1 MPETA
6 DVAHHP
12 FQAEIDDLVA
22 CVLEGRDTVVDV
34 FDAQKTMEV
43 CLAADRSAERGG
55 APVSLPLSRLSARSV
70 ERRLDWRLGT
80 GGGANDEHWKVA
92 PRVSPGR
99 WRAPQRRRRPCCA
112 RSARPPR
119 APSRRTIGSG
129 SASSGWAFAGSR
141 TSRSALRAPGVE
153 LTAAADVY
161 DGRLTLAKELWG
173 NQLFTTRD
181 YREVLARPDV
191 DAVIIATPDHWHMQ
205 MAVDAMQA
213 GKDVYVEKP
222 MVQALEEGPRII
234 EAARQ
239 TGRILQVGSQHVSS
253 IVYAKAREL
262 FRAGAIG
269 ELNLVE
275 AWINRN
281 SSMGAWQY
289 SIPPDASPQTIDWDR
304 FLGRAPKR
312 PFDPVRLFRWRNYRD
327 YGTGI
332 PGDLFVHLFTGIHFV
347 LDALGP
353 TRAIAS
359 GGLRHWNDG
368 RDVPDV
374 MLALYDY
381 PKTPTHPAFTLSLKV
396 NFAEGAGDAYVFRF
410 VGPEGVLTIGDNS
423 VTLSRRQPAK
433 EPGQTSDTF
442 AKATQ
447 DAFMKEYRAKYP
459 DRPELQPRSDETYAA
474 PPRYNSVDDH
484 FRNFFDA
491 MRTRRPVVE
500 DAVFGLRAAG
510 PALLANHSY
519 FENRPIGWD
528 AEKMTRTS
536 IESH

>member
-1 MPETA
+1 MTTRRTR
-6 DVAHHP
+6 
-12 FQAEIDDLVA
+12 
-22 CVLEGRDTVVDV
+22 RDFLKTV
-34 FDAQKTMEV
+34 
-43 CLAADRSAERGG
+43 GG
-55 APVSLPLSRLSARSV
+55 AAA
-70 ERRLDWRLGT
+70 T
-80 GGGANDEHWKVA
+80 A
-92 PRVSPGR
+92 PIVL
-99 WRAPQRRRRPCCA
+99 RAQT
-112 RSARPPR
+112 S
-119 APSRRTIGSG
+119 APSQVPSSNDRIRFAAIGVG
-129 SASSGWAFAGSR
+129 IRGQQDLL
-141 TSRSALRAPGVE
+141 SALRTPGVE
-153 LTAAADVY
+153 LVAAADVY
-161 DGRLTLAKELWG
+161 DGRLTLARERWG

-181 YREVLARPDV
+181 YREVLARRDV
-191 DAVIIATPDHWHMQ
+191 DAVLIAAPDHWHMQ
-205 MAVDAMQA
+205 MAVDAMNA

-222 MVQALEEGPRII
+222 MVQQLDEGPRII
-234 EAARQ
+234 ETARQ
-239 TGRILQVGSQHVSS
+239 TNRILQVGSQHPSS
-253 IVYAKAREL
+253 IVYGKAREL
-262 FRAGAIG
+262 YRAGAIG

-289 SIPPDASPQTIDWDR
+289 SIPPDASAQTIDWDR

-359 GGLRHWNDG
+359 GGLRKWNDG

-381 PKTPTHPAFTLSLKV
+381 PKTASHPAFTLSLKV

-423 VTLSRRQPAK
+423 VTLSRRPAAR
-433 EPGQTSDTF
+433 EPGQTAESF

-447 DAFMKEYRAKYP
+447 DAYMKEYRVKYP
-459 DRPELQPRSDETYAA
+459 DKPELQPRADETYAA
-474 PPRYNSVDDH
+474 PQRYNSTEDH

-510 PALLANHSY
+510 PALLANLSY
-519 FENRPIGWD
+519 FESRAIGWNAD
-528 AEKMTRTS
+528 KMTRTA

>member
-1 MPETA
+1 MTTRRSRRDFLKSVAGTTA
-6 DVAHHP
+6 A
-12 FQAEIDDLVA
+12 
-22 CVLEGRDTVVDV
+22 
-34 FDAQKTMEV
+34 
-43 CLAADRSAERGG
+43 
-55 APVSLPLSRLSARSV
+55 APVLLRAQQTPIRPQA
-70 ERRLDWRLGT
+70 
-80 GGGANDEHWKVA
+80 
-92 PRVSPGR
+92 VSPNER
-99 WRAPQRRRRPCCA
+99 
-112 RSARPPR
+112 
-119 APSRRTIGSG
+119 IGIALVG
-129 SASSGWAFAGSR
+129 MGIRGQQDL
-141 TSRSALRAPGVE
+141 RSALRTPGVE
-153 LTAAADVY
+153 VAAVADVY
-161 DGRLTLAKELWG
+161 DGRLMLAKELCG
-173 NQLFTTRD
+173 QQVFTTRD
-181 YREVLARPDV
+181 YREVLARRDV
-191 DAVIIATPDHWHMQ
+191 DAVIVATPDHWHAQ
-205 MAVDAMQA
+205 MAVDAMKA

-222 MVQALEEGPRII
+222 MVQELADGPLVID
-234 EAARQ
+234 AARQ
-239 TGRILQVGSQHVSS
+239 TGRILQVGSQHPSS

-289 SIPPDASPQTIDWDR
+289 SLPPDASPATIDWDR
-304 FLGRAPKR
+304 FIGRAPKR

-381 PKTPTHPAFTLSLKV
+381 PNTASHPAFTLSLKV

-423 VTLSRRQPAK
+423 VTLSRRPPAR
-433 EPGQTSDTF
+433 EPGQTADSF
-442 AKATQ
+442 AKAAQ
-447 DAFMKEYRAKYP
+447 DAYMTEYRRKYP
-459 DRPELQPRSDETYAA
+459 DRPELQPRADETYAA
-474 PPRYNSVDDH
+474 PQRYNSTEDH

-491 MRTRRPVVE
+491 VRTRRAVVE

-519 FENRPIGWD
+519 FENRAIGWN

>member
-1 MPETA
+1 MSTGKSRREFLQV
-6 DVAHHP
+6 VA
-12 FQAEIDDLVA
+12 
-22 CVLEGRDTVVDV
+22 G
-34 FDAQKTMEV
+34 
-43 CLAADRSAERGG
+43 AATG
-55 APVSLPLSRLSARSV
+55 APIVLRAQRPGSSR
-70 ERRLDWRLGT
+70 T
-80 GGGANDEHWKVA
+80 VA
-92 PRVSPGR
+92 PNDRIRVGI
-99 WRAPQRRRRPCCA
+99 
-112 RSARPPR
+112 
-119 APSRRTIGSG
+119 IGVG
-129 SASSGWAFAGSR
+129 IRGQQDLA
-141 TSRSALRAPGVE
+141 SALRAPGVE

-161 DGRLTLAKELWG
+161 DGRLTLAKEKWG

-191 DAVIIATPDHWHMQ
+191 DAVILATPDHWHMQ

-222 MVQALEEGPRII
+222 MVQTLEEGPRII
-234 EAARQ
+234 DAARQ

-281 SSMGAWQY
+281 SPTGAWQY
-289 SIPPDASPQTIDWDR
+289 SIPPDASPETIDWDR

-312 PFDPVRLFRWRNYRD
+312 PFDPVRQFRWRNYRD

-347 LDALGP
+347 LDASGP

-381 PKTPTHPAFTLSLKV
+381 PKTPTHSAFTLSLKV

-410 VGPEGVLTIGDNS
+410 VGPEGVLTIGDNV

-442 AKATQ
+442 SKVTQ
-447 DAFMKEYRAKYP
+447 EAFMREYRAKYS
-459 DRPELQPRSDETYAA
+459 DRPELQPRSDEAYAA

-484 FRNFFDA
+484 FRNFFEA

-528 AEKMTRTS
+528 PEKMTRTS

>member
-1 MPETA
+1 MTNRRSR
-6 DVAHHP
+6 
-12 FQAEIDDLVA
+12 
-22 CVLEGRDTVVDV
+22 RDFLKTV
-34 FDAQKTMEV
+34 
-43 CLAADRSAERGG
+43 GG
-55 APVSLPLSRLSARSV
+55 AAA
-70 ERRLDWRLGT
+70 T
-80 GGGANDEHWKVA
+80 A
-92 PRVSPGR
+92 PIVL
-99 WRAPQRRRRPCCA
+99 RAQTSTPSQ
-112 RSARPPR
+112 
-119 APSRRTIGSG
+119 APSSNDRIRFAAIGVG
-129 SASSGWAFAGSR
+129 IRGQQDLL
-141 TSRSALRAPGVE
+141 SALRTPGVE
-153 LTAAADVY
+153 LVAAADVY
-161 DGRLTLAKELWG
+161 DGRLTLARERWG

-181 YREVLARPDV
+181 YREVLTRRDV
-191 DAVIIATPDHWHMQ
+191 DAVLIAAPDHWHMQ
-205 MAVDAMQA
+205 MAVDAMNA

-222 MVQALEEGPRII
+222 MVQQLDEGPRII
-234 EAARQ
+234 ETARQ
-239 TGRILQVGSQHVSS
+239 TNRILQVGSQHPSS
-253 IVYAKAREL
+253 IVYGKAREL
-262 FRAGAIG
+262 YRAGAIG

-289 SIPPDASPQTIDWDR
+289 SIPPDASAQTIDWDR

-359 GGLRHWNDG
+359 GGLRKWNDG

-374 MLALYDY
+374 ILALYDY
-381 PKTPTHPAFTLSLKV
+381 PKTASHPAFTLSLKV

-423 VTLSRRQPAK
+423 VTLSRRPAAR
-433 EPGQTSDTF
+433 EPGQTAESF

-447 DAFMKEYRAKYP
+447 DAYMKEYRVKYP
-459 DRPELQPRSDETYAA
+459 DKPELQPRADETYAA
-474 PPRYNSVDDH
+474 PQRYNSTEDH

-510 PALLANHSY
+510 PALLANLSY
-519 FENRPIGWD
+519 FESRAIGWNAD
-528 AEKMTRTS
+528 KMTRTA

>member
-1 MPETA
+1 MTTRRTRRDFLKTVGGAAATA
-6 DVAHHP
+6 PIVLRAQTSAP
-12 FQAEIDDLVA
+12 SQAPSANDRV
-22 CVLEGRDTVVDV
+22 R
-34 FDAQKTMEV
+34 
-43 CLAADRSAERGG
+43 LAAIGVGIRGQQD
-55 APVSLPLSRLSARSV
+55 LL
-70 ERRLDWRLGT
+70 
-80 GGGANDEHWKVA
+80 
-92 PRVSPGR
+92 
-99 WRAPQRRRRPCCA
+99 
-112 RSARPPR
+112 
-119 APSRRTIGSG
+119 
-129 SASSGWAFAGSR
+129 
-141 TSRSALRAPGVE
+141 SALRTPGVE
-153 LTAAADVY
+153 LVAAADVY
-161 DGRLTLAKELWG
+161 DGRLTLARERWG
-173 NQLFTTRD
+173 SQIFTTRD
-181 YREVLARPDV
+181 YREVLARRDV
-191 DAVIIATPDHWHMQ
+191 DAVLIAAPDHWHMQ
-205 MAVDAMQA
+205 MAVDAMLA

-222 MVQALEEGPRII
+222 MVQQLDQGPRII
-234 EAARQ
+234 ETARQ
-239 TGRILQVGSQHVSS
+239 TKRILQVGSQHPSS
-253 IVYAKAREL
+253 IVYGKAREL
-262 FRAGAIG
+262 YRAGAIG

-304 FLGRAPKR
+304 FLGGAPKR

-359 GGLRHWNDG
+359 GGLRKWNDG

-381 PKTPTHPAFTLSLKV
+381 PKTTSHPAFTLSLKV

-423 VTLSRRQPAK
+423 VTLSRRPAAR
-433 EPGQTSDTF
+433 EPGQTAESF

-447 DAFMKEYRAKYP
+447 DAYMKEYRAKYP
-459 DRPELQPRSDETYAA
+459 DKPELQPRADETYAA
-474 PPRYNSVDDH
+474 PQRYNSTEDH

-491 MRTRRPVVE
+491 VRSRRPVVE

-510 PALLANHSY
+510 PALLANLSY
-519 FENRPIGWD
+519 FESRAIGWNAD
-528 AEKMTRTS
+528 KMTRTS

>member
-1 MPETA
+1 MS
-6 DVAHHP
+6 H
-12 FQAEIDDLVA
+12 
-22 CVLEGRDTVVDV
+22 
-34 FDAQKTMEV
+34 
-43 CLAADRSAERGG
+43 RS
-55 APVSLPLSRLSARSV
+55 
-70 ERRLDWRLGT
+70 
-80 GGGANDEHWKVA
+80 
-92 PRVSPGR
+92 
-99 WRAPQRRRRPCCA
+99 
-112 RSARPPR
+112 
-119 APSRRTIGSG
+119 SRRDFLKAAAGVTAAVPTVLRARTQGTTPLQEVPPNERIQVATIGLGIQGQSD
-129 SASSGWAFAGSR
+129 
-141 TSRSALRAPGVE
+141 TRSALRVRGVE
-153 LTAAADVY
+153 LVAVADVY
-161 DGRLTLAKELWG
+161 DGRQTLARELFG
-173 NQLFTTRD
+173 NQVFTTRD

-191 DAVIIATPDHWHMQ
+191 DAVIIATPDHWHRQ
-205 MAVDAMQA
+205 IAIDAMRA

-222 MVQALEEGPRII
+222 IVQELDEGALVI
-234 EAARQ
+234 EAERQ
-239 TGRILQVGSQHVSS
+239 TKRILQVGSQRVSS

-281 SSMGAWQY
+281 SPTGAWQY

-312 PFDPVRLFRWRNYRD
+312 PFEPVRLFRWRNYRD

-381 PKTPTHPAFTLSLKV
+381 PKTASHPAFTLSLKV

-423 VTLSRRQPAK
+423 VTLSRRPPAK
-433 EPGQTSDTF
+433 EPGQTADTF
-442 AKATQ
+442 AKAAQ
-447 DAFMKEYRAKYP
+447 DAYMKGYRSTYP
-459 DRPELQPRSDETYAA
+459 DL
-474 PPRYNSVDDH
+474 
-484 FRNFFDA
+484 
-491 MRTRRPVVE
+491 
-500 DAVFGLRAAG
+500 
-510 PALLANHSY
+510 
-519 FENRPIGWD
+519 
-528 AEKMTRTS
+528 
-536 IESH
+536 